1 MSVTRETRGDELQR
15 LENVLENTSVPAVTR
30 GWLLRRAL
38 VGSTAVGVLGI
49 AAACG
54 SSSGSDSSMPK
65 AAVAGSTAAPAD
77 SVKTV
82 IDTAITAEALAVTY
96 LTAVIGGAKGTHV
109 EPFVDVLK
117 AANAAEYTH
126 YQVLKSLGAR
136 PLTLKFWAPN
146 DFFGP
151 KLANVFP
158 TIEVA
163 ESLFVDAY
171 LIGTTVF
178 AKAGKDDLARYAGE
192 IGGVE
197 AEHLALARFAQK
209 KLPNNIAFT
218 GYPIT
223 TMSGIVK
230 ALEDVGVGFGKKGS
244 KPGKFVTFSPP
255 PASAVVHLQGTT
267 PQ

>member
-1 MSVTRETRGDELQR
+1 MGTAPSGRSDELQR
-15 LENVLENTSVPAVTR
+15 LENVLRDTSASAVTR
-30 GWLLRRAL
+30 GWLLRRAAAGSAVVGL
-38 VGSTAVGVLGI
+38 VGL

-54 SSSGSDSSMPK
+54 GSSGSGSSAATMP
-65 AAVAGSTAAPAD
+65 VSTTDMAGDTIT
-77 SVKTV
+77 SV
-82 IDTAITAEALAVTY
+82 INTAITAEALAVTY
-96 LTAVIGGAKGTHV
+96 LTAVIENAKGTPV
-109 EPFVDVLK
+109 EPLVDVLK
-117 AANAAEYTH
+117 AANAAEYDH
-126 YQVLKSLGAR
+126 YNVLKSLGAS
-136 PLTLKFWAPN
+136 PLTLKFWAPD

-163 ESLFVDAY
+163 EGLFVDAY

-178 AKAGKDDLARYAGE
+178 ANSGKPDLARYAGE
-192 IGGVE
+192 IGSVE

-230 ALEDVGVGFGKKGS
+230 ALEGVGVGFGKKGS

-255 PASAVVHLQGTT
+255 PKRTLVSLEGTS